1 MEKSTAEK
9 EKSAPLLE
17 GSDSDASSYT
27 SLELGVWRL
36 LMPKETLPT
45 GFLGIPEFLFS
56 MSKWNTIAASWPLV
70 LRFLR
75 DIYQLGPTLVLLYV
89 VLQLWGGVESVLKL
103 YVSGRLLRIIEVGLL
118 EGRQDKNAI
127 CQALAAR
134 LMCGA
139 FTATTQWAR
148 EYISPILETRVRLHF
163 EEYLLRARLR
173 IDLPTSSDSN
183 SRSQA
188 GASDA
193 WSAFESLCSAAQRIF
208 ELTSQLSFI
217 FQQKTGGKTLT
228 LLVIVRPILSLVFQ
242 RSLWSKSYVV
252 YSDNAAYLR
261 LKSLH
266 SMAGKWYRG
275 DVIAGNIAGWIATE
289 YQQARNGV
297 GSISDASWWT
307 QYGKNR
313 TPFPDIVQTLADDLP
328 TLYWALTAMMRPAK
342 FSMTSIAILQE
353 YSSTLN
359 WTLQMLFYDIKGVG
373 KNVTNIRTL
382 YEVAEIENKI
392 IDGHEMYPR
401 PSVDAAKGMEI
412 ELRNVQFS
420 YPGDKSKESALR
432 DVSFKI
438 PAGSL
443 VVIVGANG
451 SGKSTIIKLL
461 TRMYDCETGEIL
473 VDGLPI
479 QHYRLA
485 ELRRT
490 QAMLTQD
497 HHLYPLTL
505 AENIGLGYPEHVD
518 DLDMIMQA
526 AKDGGADALLD
537 KFKDGAQTNLE
548 PVSTA
553 YGYELDDEK
562 HKALKEILE
571 KLEKAGE
578 VSGGEKQRLVASRTF
593 MRFRTGKIK
602 LLCVD
607 EPSSALDPKGEHA
620 LFERLRESEAGK
632 TMVFVTHRFGH
643 LTKYADLILC
653 MKEGKVAEAGTHKEL
668 MDLDGEYA
676 GLHNVQAQ
684 AFT

>member
-1 MEKSTAEK
+1 
-9 EKSAPLLE
+9 
-17 GSDSDASSYT
+17 
-27 SLELGVWRL
+27 
-36 LMPKETLPT
+36 
-45 GFLGIPEFLFS
+45 
-56 MSKWNTIAASWPLV
+56 
-70 LRFLR
+70 
-75 DIYQLGPTLVLLYV
+75 
-89 VLQLWGGVESVLKL
+89 
-103 YVSGRLLRIIEVGLL
+103 
-118 EGRQDKNAI
+118 
-127 CQALAAR
+127 
-134 LMCGA
+134 
-139 FTATTQWAR
+139 
-148 EYISPILETRVRLHF
+148 
-163 EEYLLRARLR
+163 
-173 IDLPTSSDSN
+173 
-183 SRSQA
+183 
-188 GASDA
+188 
-193 WSAFESLCSAAQRIF
+193 
-208 ELTSQLSFI
+208 
-217 FQQKTGGKTLT
+217 
-228 LLVIVRPILSLVFQ
+228 
-242 RSLWSKSYVV
+242 
-252 YSDNAAYLR
+252 
-261 LKSLH
+261 
-266 SMAGKWYRG
+266 
-275 DVIAGNIAGWIATE
+275 
-289 YQQARNGV
+289 
-297 GSISDASWWT
+297 
-307 QYGKNR
+307 
-313 TPFPDIVQTLADDLP
+313 
-328 TLYWALTAMMRPAK
+328 MMRPAK

-412 ELRNVQFS
+412 ELRYGPLISLFHVLYSSYMYSRNVKFS

-578 VSGGEKQRLVASRTF
+578 VSGKR
-593 MRFRTGKIK
+593 
-602 LLCVD
+602 C
-607 EPSSALDPKGEHA
+607 
-620 LFERLRESEAGK
+620 
-632 TMVFVTHRFGH
+632 TH
-643 LTKYADLILC
+643 
-653 MKEGKVAEAGTHKEL
+653 
-668 MDLDGEYA
+668 
-676 GLHNVQAQ
+676 N
-684 AFT
+684 